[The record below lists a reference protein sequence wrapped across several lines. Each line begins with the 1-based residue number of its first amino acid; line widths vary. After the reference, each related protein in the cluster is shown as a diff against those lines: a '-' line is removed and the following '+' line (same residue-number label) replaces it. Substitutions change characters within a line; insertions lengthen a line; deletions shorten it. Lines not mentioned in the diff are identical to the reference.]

1 MNALKIAVGKAVV
14 AIAPFPPDRVIDG
27 RILELTS
34 LMMSGGLSPVDSVRI
49 LSGTVFKSSIGLA
62 GAINE
67 GLPVTDLYD
76 RENLREAIVALRG
89 AAGIFEALVNMG
101 RQ

>member
-1 MNALKIAVGKAVV
+1 MQSLRIAVGKAVV

-27 RILELTS
+27 RILELTR
-34 LMMSGGLSPVDSVRI
+34 LMLAGGGSPVDGVRI

-62 GAINE
+62 GVVNE
-67 GLPVTDLYD
+67 GLPITDLYD

-89 AAGIFEALVNMG
+89 AADIFEALVTMG